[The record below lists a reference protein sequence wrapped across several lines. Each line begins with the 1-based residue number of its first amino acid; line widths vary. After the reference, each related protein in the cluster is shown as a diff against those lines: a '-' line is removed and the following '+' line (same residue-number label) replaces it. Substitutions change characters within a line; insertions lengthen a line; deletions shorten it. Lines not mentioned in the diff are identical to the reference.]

1 MRKFFYLIEFILI
14 KLFFFILII
23 IGYKNGSNLG
33 DFIGRLFGPIFRSK
47 KLIENNL
54 EQSGIV
60 DKKNYN
66 KIISKIYGNYG
77 RILAEYPFLK
87 AFRNNNLNKFIEI
100 EGLENLNKIKREK
113 RRAVFISG
121 HFNNFEL
128 MALQIEKAGI
138 NLCAIY
144 RPLNNVFLN
153 KTMEEIREN
162 FICKNQIKKGRSGT
176 RQIIEN
182 IKKGN
187 SVALMIDQR
196 VREGIK
202 INFFGKPASTTT
214 IPAQLIKKY
223 KCDLVPI
230 YIERRKNNY
239 FKMFV
244 SEPIKIRDNKSIK
257 EITEHLNKILE
268 KMILKNVDQ
277 WIWTHDRWKT
287 YSVFI

>member
-1 MRKFFYLIEFILI
+1 MKKLVYLIEFILI
-14 KLFFFILII
+14 KIFFFILII

-33 DFIGRLFGPIFRSK
+33 NFIGRLLGPLFRSK
-47 KLIENNL
+47 NLIKKNL
-54 EQSGIV
+54 DQSGVI
-60 DKKNYN
+60 DKRNYN
-66 KIISKIYGNYG
+66 NVIGKIYGNYG
-77 RILAEYPFLK
+77 RILAEYPFLEK
-87 AFRNNNLNKFIEI
+87 FRKNKLSKYIEI
-100 EGLENLNKIKREK
+100 EGAENLEKIKREK
-113 RRAVFISG
+113 KRVVFISG

-144 RPLNNVFLN
+144 RPLNNMFLN
-153 KTMEEIREN
+153 NTMEEIRKN

-182 IKKGN
+182 LKKGN

-202 INFFGKPASTTT
+202 TNFFGKEASTTT
-214 IPAQLIKKY
+214 IPAQLIRKY

-230 YIERRKNNY
+230 YIERRKKYY
-239 FKMFV
+239 FKMFI
-244 SEPIKIRDNKSIK
+244 SEPIKIGRNKSIN

-268 KMILKNVDQ
+268 KMILKNIDQ
-277 WIWTHDRWKT
+277 WIWTHDRWKK
-287 YSVFI
+287 

>member
-1 MRKFFYLIEFILI
+1 MLT
-14 KLFFFILII
+14 I

-33 DFIGRLFGPIFRSK
+33 DIIGRLFGPIFRSK

-66 KIISKIYGNYG
+66 KIISNIYGNYG

-87 AFRNNNLNKFIEI
+87 EFRNNKLNKFIEI
-100 EGLENLNKIKREK
+100 NGLENLNKIKREK

-128 MALQIEKAGI
+128 MALQLEKAGI

-223 KCDLVPI
+223 KCDLVTI

-244 SEPIKIRDNKSIK
+244 SEPIKIGNNKSIK

-287 YSVFI
+287 

>member
-77 RILAEYPFLK
+77 RILAEYPYLK
-87 AFRNNNLNKFIEI
+87 AFRNNKLNKFIEI
-100 EGLENLNKIKREK
+100 DGLENLNKIKREK

-244 SEPIKIRDNKSIK
+244 SEPIKIGNNKSIK

-287 YSVFI
+287 

>member
-87 AFRNNNLNKFIEI
+87 AFRNSKLNKFIEI
-100 EGLENLNKIKREK
+100 EGLEKLNKIKREK

-244 SEPIKIRDNKSIK
+244 SEPIKIGNNKSIK

-287 YSVFI
+287 

>member
-14 KLFFFILII
+14 KIFFFIVTI
-23 IGYKNGSNLG
+23 IGYKNGSNFG
-33 DFIGRLFGPIFRSK
+33 NSIGRLFGPIFRSR

-54 EQSGIV
+54 SQSGIV
-60 DKKNYN
+60 NKKNYN
-66 KIISKIYGNYG
+66 SIISKIYGNYG

-87 AFRNNNLNKFIEI
+87 AFRNNKLNKFIEI
-100 EGLENLNKIKREK
+100 DGLENLNKIKREK

-244 SEPIKIRDNKSIK
+244 SEPIKIGSNKSIK

-268 KMILKNVDQ
+268 RMILKNIDQ
-277 WIWTHDRWKT
+277 WIWTHDRWKK
-287 YSVFI
+287 

>member
-87 AFRNNNLNKFIEI
+87 AFRNNKLNKFIEI
-100 EGLENLNKIKREK
+100 DGLENLNKIKREK

-244 SEPIKIRDNKSIK
+244 SESIKIGNNKSIK
-257 EITEHLNKILE
+257 EVTEHLNKILE

-287 YSVFI
+287 

>member
-87 AFRNNNLNKFIEI
+87 AFRNSKLNKFIEI
-100 EGLENLNKIKREK
+100 DGLENLNKIKREK

-230 YIERRKNNY
+230 YIDRRKNNY
-239 FKMFV
+239 FKMFI
-244 SEPIKIRDNKSIK
+244 SEPIKIGNNKSIK

-277 WIWTHDRWKT
+277 WIWTHDRWKK
-287 YSVFI
+287 

>member
-66 KIISKIYGNYG
+66 KIVSKIYGNYG

-87 AFRNNNLNKFIEI
+87 AFRNNKLNKFIEI
-100 EGLENLNKIKREK
+100 DGLENLNKIKEEK
-113 RRAVFISG
+113 RRAVFVSG

-202 INFFGKPASTTT
+202 INFFDKPASTTT

-239 FKMFV
+239 FKMFI
-244 SEPIKIRDNKSIK
+244 SKPIKIGSNKSIK

-268 KMILKNVDQ
+268 KMILKNIDQ
-277 WIWTHDRWKT
+277 WIWTHDRWKK
-287 YSVFI
+287 

>member
-14 KLFFFILII
+14 KLFFFVLII

-33 DFIGRLFGPIFRSK
+33 DIIGRLFGPIFRSK

-66 KIISKIYGNYG
+66 QIISKIYGNYG

-87 AFRNNNLNKFIEI
+87 GFRNNQLNEFIEI
-100 EGLENLNKIKREK
+100 DGIENLNKIKKEK
-113 RRAVFISG
+113 KRVVFISG

-144 RPLNNVFLN
+144 RPLNNLFLN

-182 IKKGN
+182 LKKGN

-202 INFFGKPASTTT
+202 VNFFGKPASTTT

-230 YIERRKNNY
+230 YIERRRNNY

-244 SEPIKIRDNKSIK
+244 SEPIKIGNNKSIK

-277 WIWTHDRWKT
+277 WIWTHDRWKK
-287 YSVFI
+287 

>member
-14 KLFFFILII
+14 KLFFFILIV
-23 IGYKNGSNLG
+23 IGYKHGSNLG
-33 DFIGRLFGPIFRSK
+33 EFIGRLLGPIFRSK

-66 KIISKIYGNYG
+66 QIISKIYGNYG

-87 AFRNNNLNKFIEI
+87 GFRNNQLNEFIEI
-100 EGLENLNKIKREK
+100 DGIDNLDKIKKEK
-113 RRAVFISG
+113 KRVVFISG

-138 NLCAIY
+138 DLCAIY

-244 SEPIKIRDNKSIK
+244 SEPIKIGNNKSIK

-277 WIWTHDRWKT
+277 WIWTHDRWKK
-287 YSVFI
+287 

>member
-14 KLFFFILII
+14 KIFFFILII

-33 DFIGRLFGPIFRSK
+33 NFIGRLLGPIFRSR

-54 EQSGIV
+54 DQSGII
-60 DKKNYN
+60 DKRNYN
-66 KIISKIYGNYG
+66 TIISKIYGNYG

-87 AFRNNNLNKFIEI
+87 AFRNNKLNKFIEI
-100 EGLENLNKIKREK
+100 DGLENLHKIKKEK
-113 RRAVFISG
+113 KRAVFISG

-144 RPLNNVFLN
+144 RPLNNTFLN

-230 YIERRKNNY
+230 YIERRRNNY

-244 SEPIKIRDNKSIK
+244 SEPIKIGSNKSIK

-268 KMILKNVDQ
+268 KMVLKNIDQ
-277 WIWTHDRWKT
+277 WIWTHDRWKK
-287 YSVFI
+287 

>member
-23 IGYKNGSNLG
+23 IGYKNGSNVG

-87 AFRNNNLNKFIEI
+87 AFRNSKLNKFIEI
-100 EGLENLNKIKREK
+100 DGLENLNKIKREK

-244 SEPIKIRDNKSIK
+244 SEPIKIGNNKSIK

-277 WIWTHDRWKT
+277 WIWTHDRWK
-287 YSVFI
+287 I